1 MLAMMGTDELAYQM
15 ALDRVE
21 HDEFQAR
28 QQGVPTAT
36 ETLATPPAKRI
47 GRQDPDWFQKLEAAA
62 RR

>member
-1 MLAMMGTDELAYQM
+1 M

-21 HDEFQAR
+21 QDEFQAR

-36 ETLATPPAKRI
+36 ETLATPSAKRI
-47 GRQDPDWFQKLEAAA
+47 ARQDPDWFKKLEAAA